1 MGVSTSS
8 AQDRLRH
15 STLSRR
21 VIDVAGEPQ
30 SSKGP
35 ALQDIFLV
43 HKRTTEQR
51 HKALLSHSLKELTF
65 HNTLKCVLRT
75 KDMINKHLDGLE
87 IFLDVF
93 EAYSNSSN
101 LQMTGGT
108 HIYRPPRP

>member
-35 ALQDIFLV
+35 ALQDIFFGSQEN
-43 HKRTTEQR
+43 HST
-51 HKALLSHSLKELTF
+51 KAQSLACSLSKELT
-65 HNTLKCVLRT
+65 
-75 KDMINKHLDGLE
+75 
-87 IFLDVF
+87 
-93 EAYSNSSN
+93 
-101 LQMTGGT
+101 
-108 HIYRPPRP
+108 